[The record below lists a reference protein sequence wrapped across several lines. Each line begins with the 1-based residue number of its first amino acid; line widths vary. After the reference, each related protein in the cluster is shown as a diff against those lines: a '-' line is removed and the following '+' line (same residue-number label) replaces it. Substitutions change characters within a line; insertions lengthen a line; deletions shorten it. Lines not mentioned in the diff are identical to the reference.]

1 MNAKQFFGEKLVN
14 SIIEAII
21 YAEQA
26 TQEERMILVNLLR
39 NEARQQYKDIM
50 QITLLKLAD
59 YIESLEFICESL

>member
-1 MNAKQFFGEKLVN
+1 MNAKQFFGEELVN

-26 TQEERMILVNLLR
+26 TQEERMNLVNLLR
-39 NEARQQYKDIM
+39 NEARQQDKDIV

-59 YIESLEFICESL
+59 YIESLEVSE